1 MSADADL
8 GTKRVCGGCGCR
20 FYDMGRNSIVC
31 PKCGLPIASL
41 AGGQVMRRR
50 GRTGK
55 ELIRDDESES
65 TVESEAR
72 LESGRAEPVES
83 ASGVLDEVSLDEENQ
98 VVGSVVGANVDDEES
113 EDDFD
118 LDDDEKDADLE
129 EQDSDEDELEEE
141 DDDQEEFDG
150 DDEEK

>member
-31 PKCGLPIASL
+31 PKCGLAIASL

-55 ELIRDDESES
+55 ELILDDESES

-72 LESGRAEPVES
+72 LESGRTEPVES
-83 ASGVLDEVSLDEENQ
+83 ASGVLDEENQ

-113 EDDFD
+113 EDDFV

-141 DDDQEEFDG
+141 DDDDEEEFDG

>member
-31 PKCGLPIASL
+31 PKCGLAIASL

-55 ELIRDDESES
+55 ELILDDESES

-72 LESGRAEPVES
+72 LESGRTEPVES
-83 ASGVLDEVSLDEENQ
+83 ASGVLDEENQ

-113 EDDFD
+113 EDDFV

-141 DDDQEEFDG
+141 DDDDDEEFDG